1 MSNIVIRADAS
12 SQIGTGH
19 VMRCL
24 ALAHSAR
31 TRGLT
36 VSFVCAE
43 LPDALEGRLLDSG
56 CAVYRMEVIPG
67 SLEDAEQTGQLARDS
82 QWLVIDG
89 YRFDD
94 AFEAKLKANLEYS
107 STRILAF
114 DDEGQQAHSSVDAIL
129 NQNHGAEQFAPNY
142 SRTATQLLGSRFALL
157 RPEFLKWQTW
167 ECPTP
172 ERISRILVT
181 FGGSDLGNHSLE
193 VLQALEVGFPEVFEI
208 RVIVGAA
215 NPHLETLKLFAVTS
229 HHQLELFQN
238 VSDMPAMLAWAE
250 FAISAAGSTVW
261 ELAFMNLPALIAVVA
276 RNQLELATAMDSV
289 AGMQNLGWITEL
301 DQKAFA
307 KTIQDAMAR
316 AHSPKSGRQLIDG
329 FGAERVLAHLEND
342 ELWLRS
348 AKPSDSRQVWLWAND
363 PEVRQVSFNS
373 NLIPWESH
381 LPWFTRKLEDDSSVL
396 LIACKLEDD
405 APFGLIRFALEAD
418 EAMVSVMLD
427 SQSRGH
433 GLGSRVLERA
443 TQRLF
448 ATREVTTVRAYIKTD
463 NPRSH
468 RAFARAGYADAVEV
482 LVQGSPAWCLRFER
496 SPIDTKL
503 EPSGGS

>member
-1 MSNIVIRADAS
+1 MSQIVIRADAS

-24 ALAHSAR
+24 ALAHVAR
-31 TRGLT
+31 TRGMT

-43 LPDALEGRLLDSG
+43 LPEALEDRLLDAG
-56 CAVYRMEVIPG
+56 CTFHRIGVIPG
-67 SLEDAEQTGQLARDS
+67 SLEDAERTSSLARGS
-82 QWLVIDG
+82 RWLLLDG

-94 AFEAKLKANLEYS
+94 AFEAKLKANLEIS
-107 STRILAF
+107 GTRILAF
-114 DDEGQQAHSSVDAIL
+114 DDEGLQSHARVDAIL

-142 SRTATQLLGSRFALL
+142 SSSAIHLLGSRFALL
-157 RPEFLKWQTW
+157 RPEFLAWQTW
-167 ECPTP
+167 ERPTP

-193 VLQALEVGFPEVFEI
+193 VLQALEAGFPAPLEI

-215 NPHLETLKLFAVTS
+215 NRHLETLKLFAVTS
-229 HHQLELFQN
+229 HHQIKLCQN
-238 VSDMPAMLAWAE
+238 VVDMPAMLAWAE
-250 FAISAAGSTVW
+250 FAISGAGSTVW
-261 ELAFMNLPALIAVVA
+261 ELAFMNLPALIAIVA
-276 RNQLELATAMDSV
+276 QNQLELATAMDGV

-301 DQKAFA
+301 DQTALA

-316 AHSPKSGRQLIDG
+316 ASSPNSGRQLIDG

-348 AKPSDSRQVWLWAND
+348 AKPSDARQVWLWAND
-363 PEVRQVSFNS
+363 PEVRLVSFNS
-373 NLIPWESH
+373 NPIPWESH
-381 LPWFTRKLEDDSSVL
+381 QPWFTRKLEDDSSVL

-405 APFGLIRFALEAD
+405 APFGLIRFDLESG
-418 EAMVSVMLD
+418 EAVVSVMLD

-463 NPRSH
+463 NSRSH

-482 LVQGSPAWCLRFER
+482 LVQGLPAWCLRFER
-496 SPIDTKL
+496 SPIDTQL
-503 EPSGGS
+503 ELSGGT

>member
-24 ALAHSAR
+24 ALAHAAR
-31 TRGLT
+31 TRGLD

-43 LPDALEGRLLDSG
+43 LPDALEGRLLDAG
-56 CAVYRMEVIPG
+56 CAVHRIDATPG
-67 SLEDAEQTGQLARDS
+67 SLEDSEQTFKLTRDAK
-82 QWLVIDG
+82 WLVLDG

-94 AFEAKLKANLEYS
+94 AFEMTLKASLENS
-107 STRILAF
+107 GTRILTF
-114 DDEGQQAHSSVDAIL
+114 DDEGQRAHSSVDAIV

-142 SRTATQLLGSRFALL
+142 SSSAKQLLGSRFALL
-157 RPEFLKWQTW
+157 RPEFLTWQTW
-167 ECPTP
+167 ERPTP

-181 FGGSDLGNHSLE
+181 FGGSDLSNHSLK
-193 VLQALEVGFPEVFEI
+193 VLQAFEAGFPEPLEI

-215 NPHLETLKLFAVTS
+215 NPHFETLQLAALTS
-229 HHQLELFQN
+229 HHQIELYQN
-238 VSDMPAMLAWAE
+238 VTDMPAILAWAE

-276 RNQLELATAMDSV
+276 QNQLELATAMDGV

-301 DQKAFA
+301 DQTALAKA
-307 KTIQDAMAR
+307 IQDAMAR
-316 AHSPKSGRQLIDG
+316 AQSPNSGRQLIDG

-342 ELWLRS
+342 GFWLR
-348 AKPSDSRQVWLWAND
+348 AAQPSDARQVWHWAND

-373 NLIPWESH
+373 NPIPLESH
-381 LPWFTRKLEDDSSVL
+381 RSWFTRKLEVDSSVL
-396 LIACKLEDD
+396 FIASKIEDD
-405 APFGLIRFALEAD
+405 APFGLVRFELEEG
-418 EAMVSVMLD
+418 EAIVSVMLD

-443 TQRLF
+443 TQRLLT
-448 ATREVTTVRAYIKTD
+448 TREVKTVRAYIKTD
-463 NPRSH
+463 NPRSQ
-468 RAFARAGYADAVEV
+468 RAFAKAGYADAVEV

-496 SPIDTKL
+496 HSIDAQL